1 MLYDKGASI
10 SFIKMEQPRT
20 NQWNVSKYSCS
31 RKSLCSPGKL
41 LSSRGRVWRCD
52 YTWHTTQ
59 NTQGDYLNPWHMPV
73 DGVIESV
80 DGEDSRRKD
89 VNSDEVDAVWNICV
103 RIIMWV
109 KYWSIWKQS
118 YQLSEMWVRFII
130 SMTFWKPSS
139 ELSNFRYTH
148 STVVTFGAPG
158 EI

>member
-1 MLYDKGASI
+1 MWYDKGASI
-10 SFIKMEQPRT
+10 SFRKMEQPRT
-20 NQWNVSKYSCS
+20 NQWNISKYSCS

-89 VNSDEVDAVWNICV
+89 VNSDEVDAIWNICV
-103 RIIMWV
+103 RTITWVNIDQYGNRVIIC
-109 KYWSIWKQS
+109 
-118 YQLSEMWVRFII
+118 LRCEFILFFQWLFV
-130 SMTFWKPSS
+130 S
-139 ELSNFRYTH
+139 LAVNFRILDIPT
-148 STVVTFGAPG
+148 
-158 EI
+158 IRL